1 MIVVCPNCTAR
12 YQYGEDRFQGVRT
25 KRFRCPKCGHV
36 FDVENPNPPAPPPP
50 PPPEPAGGKPSETT
64 ARKDREAMIAMMG
77 QEPGMPAGFRFSLAF
92 LSGPNASTVRV
103 LEQPSTVIGREEGDV
118 IINDPETSRRHAR
131 LDIHP
136 DGTVWLSDL
145 GSTNGTALAGVP
157 ITGATQI
164 EDRQEFSCG
173 RSTFML
179 LIRAVDA
186 GSME

>member
-1 MIVVCPNCTAR
+1 MIVVCPNCAAR
-12 YQYGEDRFQGVRT
+12 FQYGEERFQGVKA

-36 FDVENPNPPAPPPP
+36 FEVQNPNPPAPPPP
-50 PPPEPAGGKPSETT
+50 EPVVAKPTETT
-64 ARKDREAMIAMMG
+64 ARKDREAMMAMAG
-77 QEPGMPAGFRFSLAF
+77 QEPGLPQGMRFSLAF
-92 LSGPNASTVRV
+92 LSGPQASSVRM
-103 LEQPSTVIGREEGDV
+103 LEQTSTVIGREEGDV

-145 GSTNGTALAGVP
+145 GSTNGTAVAGVT
-157 ITGATQI
+157 ITEPTQI

-186 GSME
+186 MSME